1 MERPFVLRP
10 AKGASVSN
18 RWYVLALLFCVRV
31 AMAFQFQT
39 VAALSPLIMSEFKV
53 NIADIG
59 LLIGLY
65 LSPGIL
71 LAVPGGAIGRR
82 FGEKS
87 VISAGLLLMT
97 AGGLVMAASA
107 SWQLQE
113 AARLAA
119 GIGGVLLNVLMAK
132 MVADWFAGKEI
143 ASAMGIFVN
152 SWPIGIALALLVL
165 PGVAQVTSLPIAMLA
180 VSGLTGLAFVAF
192 AVGYRPPAAT
202 QSANSVKSPLRG
214 AVLGAVVCSGLM
226 WGLYNSAIGMI
237 FSFAPAM
244 LAERGWSATAA
255 SSATSITLW
264 LVAISVPLG
273 GLLADRL
280 KRVDAVLL
288 VGLVVFGVALAYAAR
303 TEAVYLSFGLL
314 GLVAGISAGPMMSLP
329 TKVLPPEKRALG
341 MGIFFTLFYLSVVL
355 SPIFAGYLA
364 KISGRTDIAF
374 DLGVVM
380 LAICLV
386 AMIAY
391 RRFVKILGEDEGSY
405 VGMTLRRLR
414 AT

>member
-1 MERPFVLRP
+1 M
-10 AKGASVSN
+10 SN
-18 RWYVLALLFCVRV
+18 RWSVLALLFCVRV

-39 VAALSPLIMSEFKV
+39 VAALSPLIMSQFKV

-71 LAVPGGAIGRR
+71 LAIPGGAIGRR

-87 VISAGLLLMT
+87 VIAAGLLLMT
-97 AGGLVMAASA
+97 AGGLVMAKSA
-107 SWQLQE
+107 SWEVQE

-119 GIGGVLLNVLMAK
+119 GIGGVILNVLMAK

-152 SWPIGIALALLVL
+152 SWPVGIALALLVL
-165 PGVAQVTSLPIAMLA
+165 PAIAQATSLHVALLA
-180 VSGLTGLAFVAF
+180 VSGLTGLAFVALT
-192 AVGYRPPAAT
+192 VGYRPPAPA
-202 QSANSVKSPLRG
+202 QSANPDKTPLRG
-214 AVLGAVVCSGLM
+214 AVLGAVICAGLM

-244 LAERGWSATAA
+244 LAERGWSTAAA

-273 GLLADRL
+273 GILADRL

-288 VGLVVFGVALAYAAR
+288 AGLVVFGVTLAYAAR

-314 GLVAGISAGPMMSLP
+314 GLVAGISAGPIMSLP
-329 TKVLPPEKRALG
+329 TKVLPPEKRAVG
-341 MGIFFTLFYLSVVL
+341 MGIFFTLFYLLIVL
-355 SPIFAGYLA
+355 SPMVAGYLA
-364 KISGRTDIAF
+364 KTSGRTSIAF
-374 DLGVVM
+374 DLGVAM
-380 LAICLV
+380 LAFCLI

-391 RRFVKILGEDEGSY
+391 RRFVKTLSEDKSSY
-405 VGMTLRRLR
+405 VSMILRR
-414 AT
+414 A

>member
-1 MERPFVLRP
+1 M
-10 AKGASVSN
+10 SN

-71 LAVPGGAIGRR
+71 LAIPGGAIGRR

-87 VISAGLLLMT
+87 VIAAGLLLMT
-97 AGGLVMAASA
+97 AGGLVMATSA
-107 SWQLQE
+107 IWDLQE

-119 GIGGVLLNVLMAK
+119 GVGGVILNVLMAK

-152 SWPIGIALALLVL
+152 SWPVGIALALLVL
-165 PGVAQVTSLPIAMLA
+165 PSIAQATSLHVAMLA
-180 VSGLTGLAFVAF
+180 VSGLTGLAFVAL
-192 AVGYRPPAAT
+192 AVGYRPPAPP
-202 QSANSVKSPLRG
+202 QSANPVKTPLRG
-214 AVLGAVVCSGLM
+214 TVLGAVVCAGLM
-226 WGLYNSAIGMI
+226 WGLYNSAFGMI

-244 LAERGWSATAA
+244 LAERGWSPTAA
-255 SSATSITLW
+255 SSATSITLC

-273 GLLADRL
+273 GILADRF

-288 VGLVVFGVALAYAAR
+288 AGLVVFGVTLVYAAR
-303 TEAVYLSFGLL
+303 TEAVYLSFALL
-314 GLVAGISAGPMMSLP
+314 GLVAGIPAGPIMSLP
-329 TKVLPPEKRALG
+329 TKVLPPEKRAVG
-341 MGIFFTLFYLSVVL
+341 MGIFFTLFYLLVVL
-355 SPIFAGYLA
+355 SPIVAGYLA
-364 KISGRTDIAF
+364 KISGRTSIAF
-374 DLGVVM
+374 DLGVAM
-380 LAICLV
+380 LAVCLI

-405 VGMTLRRLR
+405 VSMTLRRVR